1 MTRLLAH
8 HEDMS
13 KLGTFAKRY
22 PFVFTTLLVGTVVL
36 SLWLGGL
43 GLAAQVTASI
53 YVSLFIAWT
62 AVGMVKDILKGNF
75 GLDILAVVAMGAA
88 LAVGEYG
95 ASIVVVLM
103 LSGGEA
109 LEDYAAS
116 RAKMELSSLVNRVP
130 QTAQLILNPGESAP
144 KFKEVPADDVV
155 VGDQLLVRPGQVV
168 PVDATLLSEEA
179 SFDESS
185 ITGES
190 LPVMRAAGEEV
201 LSGAVN
207 GETACVLRALRP
219 ASQSQYQ
226 QIVSLVQE
234 SEKQKAPVVR
244 VADRFAVPFTIV
256 SLVIAGAAW
265 IISGDPVRFAE
276 VLVLAT
282 PCPLLIAAPV
292 AFMGGTSR
300 AAKNGIIVKGGAV
313 LESLAR
319 VRSAGFD
326 KTGTVTLGRPD
337 VSSVVPATEFEEGQL
352 LGLAASVEQYSSHV
366 LGEAIVR
373 AARADGAQLLEADQ
387 VRELPGAGIEG
398 TVAGRVVSVSNA
410 KYMATT
416 GAKDVPLLRSDH
428 GVVAYV
434 VIDGHYAGRIVLN
447 DEIRPDSAAVVD
459 WLRKNGVEKIA
470 MLTGDNQ
477 PSAQLIADEAGI
489 TDVYADLKPREKVQR
504 VRELK
509 PKPSMMVGDGVND
522 APALAVAD
530 IGIAMG
536 ARGATAAGEAADAV
550 IMADQISKVADAVS
564 ISKHTLQVGLTSIW
578 LGVIL
583 SVALMLVATTGV
595 IPAMAGALTQEFVD
609 LAAILYALRALGGS
623 LPVLR
628 KKDERVTEAATAA

>member
-1 MTRLLAH
+1 
-8 HEDMS
+8 MS

-22 PFVFTTLLVGTVVL
+22 PFVFTTLLVGAVVL
-36 SLWLGGL
+36 GLWLGEL
-43 GLAAQVTASI
+43 RLAAQVTATI

-62 AVGMVKDILKGNF
+62 AVGMVKDILRGNF
-75 GLDILAVVAMGAA
+75 GLDILAVVAMGAT

-95 ASIVVVLM
+95 ASLVVVLM

-109 LEDYAAS
+109 LEDYAAN
-116 RAKMELSSLVNRVP
+116 RARMELSSLVSRVP
-130 QTAQLILNPGESAP
+130 QTAHLVLNPGESP
-144 KFKEVPADDVV
+144 PEFKDVPADDVV
-155 VGDQLLVRPGQVV
+155 VGDQLLVRPGEVV
-168 PVDATLLSEEA
+168 PVDAQLLTDEA

-190 LPVMRAAGEEV
+190 LPAQRVAGEEV

-207 GETACVLRALRP
+207 GETACILRAVRP
-219 ASQSQYQ
+219 ASESQYQ

-234 SEKQKAPVVR
+234 AEQQKAPAVR

-256 SLVIAGAAW
+256 SLAIAAVAW
-265 IISGDPVRFAE
+265 IVSKDPVRFAE

-292 AFMGGTSR
+292 AFMGGMSR

-326 KTGTVTLGRPD
+326 KTGTVTLGRPN
-337 VSSVVPATEFEEGQL
+337 VTSVTTAAGFDKDQL
-352 LGLAASVEQYSSHV
+352 LVLAASVEQYSSHV

-373 AARADGAQLLEADQ
+373 ATRTKNADLLHATS

-398 TVAGRVVSVSNA
+398 TVSGHVISVSNA
-410 KYMATT
+410 KYLEAT
-416 GAKDVPLLRSDH
+416 GAKDVPRLRTDH
-428 GVVAYV
+428 GVVSYV
-434 VIDGHYAGRIVLN
+434 VVDGRYAGTIVLD
-447 DEIRPDSAAVVD
+447 DEIRPDSASVVE
-459 WLRKNGVEKIA
+459 WLRAEGVQTIA
-470 MLTGDNQ
+470 MFTGDNEHA
-477 PSAQLIADEAGI
+477 AQLIAAQAGI
-489 TDVYADLKPREKVQR
+489 TEVWADLKPREKVKL
-504 VRELK
+504 VAELE

-522 APALAVAD
+522 APALAAAD
-530 IGIAMG
+530 VGIAMG

-564 ISKHTLQVGLTSIW
+564 ISKHTLQIGLTAIW

-583 SVALMLVATTGV
+583 SVALMLIATTGV

-609 LAAILYALRALGGS
+609 LAAILYALRALGGK

-628 KKDERVTEAATAA
+628 KRVG